1 MARDGGHVQ
10 FTQTNVAIWVLVGSS
25 AAFLA
30 VRLWCRRHLAQL
42 WWDDYVLATAWVLLL
57 VAGALISR
65 TMAVGSATDGAKR
78 TFYLLQN
85 TSTEMTMVA
94 TSWAKIAF
102 AITLTRLVRNRVQS
116 AFLWF
121 IIVSANLILIPGTLA
136 VWIDGPCDESEE
148 L

>member
-136 VWIDGPCDESEE
+136 VWIPACVDPRA
-148 L
+148 